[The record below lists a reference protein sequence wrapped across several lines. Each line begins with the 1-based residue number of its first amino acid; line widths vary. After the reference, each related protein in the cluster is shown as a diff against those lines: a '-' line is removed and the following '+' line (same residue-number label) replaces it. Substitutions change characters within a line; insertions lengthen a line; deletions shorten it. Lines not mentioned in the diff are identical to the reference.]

1 MGKSQKITSINVRV
15 DEDVKERILA
25 IAKEYDM
32 TISELIRTWYDI
44 LIEREE
50 QFLADYK
57 KNNH

>member
-1 MGKSQKITSINVRV
+1 MATPRITTINVRV
-15 DEDVKERILA
+15 DEDVKNRILA
-25 IAKEYDM
+25 IANEYDM

>member
-1 MGKSQKITSINVRV
+1 MATTRITTINVRV
-15 DEDVKERILA
+15 DEDVKNRILA